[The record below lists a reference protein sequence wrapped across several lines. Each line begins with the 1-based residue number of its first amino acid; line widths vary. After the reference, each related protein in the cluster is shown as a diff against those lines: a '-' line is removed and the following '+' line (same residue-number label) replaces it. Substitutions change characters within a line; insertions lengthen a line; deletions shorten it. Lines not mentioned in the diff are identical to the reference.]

1 MATADIA
8 KEAVFDGRIVQ
19 NPPRYA
25 VDKGGLSLTNSPY
38 NAISATSSQ
47 HTYNINVPSQ
57 NVFVDRAIDFSTGV
71 QVKFFVTVA
80 GAPVVNAPV
89 IVPGRDFALS
99 SHPLHSLIGTMTAT
113 INDTS
118 VTINTDTVLREV
130 LRLTDYAKNRLSR
143 TCPTQLDRYH
153 YGGDAFDGVNNP
165 GADFASQTAADERPN
180 GAWFDLEFVNPNDG
194 SSLAAVAN
202 YVNTGAVGVVAGSP
216 ANVTVISGIPVQSG
230 AQAGSAYLVGI
241 QFRCVEKLVLSP
253 FIFADS
259 AEWETGLFG
268 INNIQIVLNMKA
280 NLDRLFRITP
290 PTDATTLV
298 AGVPTA
304 LKVIVPASVQYVSA
318 SPFLTPRMNVQY
330 ITPSLDIPLPSKS
343 VVPYMEFPRY
353 LTNATISAAP
363 FQSATVQSQTIVL
376 PQIPDML
383 LIYAK
388 PTQYAVVGEPE
399 WYFPI
404 ERISVNF
411 DNFAGLL
418 SSHSR
423 EQLYQMS
430 VHNGLDMDFDEWS
443 GRAIKSG
450 RFAGGVVQAGYPSQ
464 YRIATVGGFLVL
476 KPGQDITL
484 QAGQAA
490 GLIGNF
496 TLQYQVDLVN
506 ASYEQRTNFAI
517 TLFTIAINSGFFET
531 VAGSSRIVKGVLSEA
546 DIISAPPAPEGT
558 GEAMKRLVGHGIM
571 DRLGSFLSKAKA
583 SYTAAKPVLSAIKE
597 ALPAE
602 GRAGQVKSAL
612 GMAGMGMAG
621 GGPAGGRKSLSAR
634 LM

>member
-25 VDKGGLSLTNSPY
+25 VDKGGLSVTNSPY
-38 NAISATSSQ
+38 NAISASSSQ

-57 NVFVDRAIDFSTGV
+57 NVFVDRAIDFATGV

-89 IVPGRDFALS
+89 IVPGLDFALC

-153 YGGDAFDGVNNP
+153 YGGDAYQGVNNP
-165 GADFASQTAADERPN
+165 GGDFASQTAADERPN

-194 SSLAAVAN
+194 SALVGN
-202 YVNTGAVGVVAGSP
+202 YVNTGAAAIVAGSP
-216 ANVTVISGIPVQSG
+216 ANVVVISGIPVQSG
-230 AQAGSAYLVGI
+230 AQAGSAYLVGL

-280 NLDRLFRITP
+280 TLDRLFRVSP
-290 PTDATTLV
+290 PTDPTVLV
-298 AGVPTA
+298 GGVPTT
-304 LKVIVPASVQYVSA
+304 LKTLSQVQYISA

-353 LTNATISAAP
+353 LTNATVSMAP
-363 FQSATVQSQTIVL
+363 FGTAQVQSQTIVL

-418 SSHSR
+418 SSHSK
-423 EQLYQMS
+423 EQLYQMA

-443 GRAIKSG
+443 GRAIKAG

-464 YRIATVGGFLVL
+464 FRIATVGGFLVL

-506 ASYEQRTNFAI
+506 ASYETRTNFPI

-583 SYTAAKPVLSAIKE
+583 SYATAKPVLSAIKE
-597 ALPAE
+597 ALPSD
-602 GRAGQVKSAL
+602 GRAGQVKSAMS
-612 GMAGMGMAG
+612 MAGMGMSG
-621 GGPAGGRKSLSAR
+621 CGPAGGRKSLSAR